1 MKDDRLL
8 EMQVFRAIVE
18 HDGFTAAANALE
30 VSQPFVSRTIAK
42 LERRLGAKL
51 IHRTTRR
58 HRLTDEGERYLA
70 SSRDILAAL
79 DTAEAAFVSGQA
91 DPSGDLRISAP
102 LAFGTDQVLPR
113 IPEFLEVYP
122 KVKVHLSLNDALVS
136 LIDDNVDVAIRMGR
150 LEDSSLKARKLCAL
164 QRIVV
169 ATPDYV
175 ERFGMPAVPDDLRHH
190 NCLEWQG
197 AQEHLNRWPFC
208 DDKERY
214 EMPIS
219 GNFRGSSGL
228 SLAEMCFRG
237 VGVMRMAEH
246 LALPAI
252 REGRL
257 LRLLSNFED
266 RDDTAIHAVY
276 LADQHPTQRIR
287 VFIDYLAACFRTPPW
302 LQIDARA
309 A

>member
-1 MKDDRLL
+1 LKDDRLL
-8 EMQVFRAIVE
+8 EMQVFRAVVE
-18 HDGFTAAANALE
+18 NDGFTAAAHALE
-30 VSQPFVSRTIAK
+30 VSQPFVSRTIAR
-42 LERRLGAKL
+42 LEHRLDAKL

-102 LAFGTDQVLPR
+102 PAFGTDQVLPQ
-113 IPEFLEVYP
+113 IPRFLELYP
-122 KVKVHLSLNDALVS
+122 KVKVHLSLNDAIVS

-169 ATPDYV
+169 ATPTYV
-175 ERFGMPAVPDDLRHH
+175 ERFGMPAVPDDLRNH

-197 AQEHLNRWPFC
+197 AQEHLNRWPFS
-208 DDKERY
+208 DGKNRY
-214 EMPIS
+214 ALPVS
-219 GNFRGSSGL
+219 GNFRGSSGV
-228 SLAEMCFRG
+228 SLAEMCFGG

-252 REGRL
+252 RQGRL
-257 LRLLSNFED
+257 VRLLQNFED
-266 RDDTAIHAVY
+266 YDDLAIHAVY
-276 LADQHPTQRIR
+276 LADQHPTPRIR
-287 VFIDYLAACFRTPPW
+287 VFIDYLATYFHTPPW
-302 LQIDARA
+302 LQD
-309 A
+309 

>member
-1 MKDDRLL
+1 LKDDRLL

-18 HDGFTAAANALE
+18 NDGFTAAAHALE

-79 DTAEAAFVSGQA
+79 DTAESAFLSGQA
-91 DPSGDLRISAP
+91 DPSGDLRLSAP

-113 IPEFLEVYP
+113 IPEFLELYP
-122 KVKVHLSLNDALVS
+122 NVKVHLSLNDALVS

-169 ATPDYV
+169 ATPAYV
-175 ERFGMPAVPDDLRHH
+175 ARFGTPTVPDDLKAH

-208 DDKERY
+208 DAGQRY
-214 EMPIS
+214 DLPIS

-252 REGRL
+252 RDGRL
-257 LRLLSNFED
+257 VRLLPEFED
-266 RDDTAIHAVY
+266 SDDTAIHAVY
-276 LADQHPTQRIR
+276 LANQHPTLRIR
-287 VFIDYLAACFRTPPW
+287 ALIDYLTSCFRSPPW
-302 LQIDARA
+302 AQD
-309 A
+309 